1 LECEERVRRE
11 LGNAAYEEGLRAG
24 RRLDPATA
32 VERALAGGGPG
43 APVDAPG
50 TGGVPAP
57 GGPGGTRRP
66 AASRM
71 TGRGGPERW

>member
-1 LECEERVRRE
+1 P
-11 LGNAAYEEGLRAG
+11 GPPGAG
-24 RRLDPATA
+24 TPPA
-32 VERALAGGGPG
+32 PG
-43 APVDAPG
+43 APGGAPG
-50 TGGVPAP
+50 AGGVPAP